1 MFNIFIETLS
11 WGVVSAMS
19 AVITSA
25 IFDFDKYT
33 LRNIVIGAFICGCI
47 RGYTG
52 QNIVALLL
60 N

>member
-1 MFNIFIETLS
+1 MYTKIIETLS
-11 WGVVSAMS
+11 WGVTGAMS
-19 AVITSA
+19 AVIVSA
-25 IFDFDKYT
+25 ILDFDKYA
-33 LRNIVIGAFICGCI
+33 LRNVVVGAFICGCI

>member
-1 MFNIFIETLS
+1 MFVRIIETLS
-11 WGVVSAMS
+11 WGLVGAIS
-19 AVITSA
+19 AVIIGS
-25 IFDFDKYT
+25 IFEFDKYA
-33 LRNIVIGAFICGCI
+33 LRNVVIGTFICGCI